1 MRPWSQ
7 AAAVLAGVTLAAL
20 GADIASAAPG
30 NGLVAHRAVYDLS
43 LKSATDRS
51 GIENMYGRMVYE
63 FSGSPCAGYSVTFR
77 FATRVKVGDDTR
89 MTDQQ
94 TTTHEDV
101 GASTFRFDTR
111 SYVNSTLDKE
121 VAGHAASTAG
131 NTIVDLEKPEPKRL
145 TLPLSKFP
153 TQHMLELLAH
163 AAKGDNFYQSRIF
176 DGSEDADQSMLTT
189 TVLGEMQAP
198 QATDEEAKHAGPFAD
213 ARYWPVTIAYF
224 DDNAKGDSTPSYRI
238 AFKLYPNGI
247 TRDLTMDYGDFV
259 LHGELADLTV
269 LKPQTCQ
276 P

>member
-1 MRPWSQ
+1 MRSWSGAS
-7 AAAVLAGVTLAAL
+7 AALAGAMLAAL
-20 GADIASAAPG
+20 GTNAAMAAPG
-30 NGLVAHRAVYDLS
+30 NGLVAHRAVYDLN

-63 FSGSPCAGYSVTFR
+63 FDGSPCAGYSVTFR
-77 FATRVKVGDDTR
+77 FATRVTVGGDTR

-94 TTTHEDV
+94 TTTHEDPT
-101 GASTFRFDTR
+101 ANTFRFDTR
-111 SYVNSTLDKE
+111 SYVNSALDKE
-121 VAGHAASTAG
+121 VKGHAVSKG
-131 NTIVDLEKPEPKRL
+131 GQTIVDLEKPAPKHL
-145 TLPLSKFP
+145 ELPLSKFP

-163 AAKGDNFYQSRIF
+163 AAKGDTFYQSRIF

-198 QATDEEAKHAGPFAD
+198 KADDKEAAHAGPFAD

-224 DDNAKGDSTPSYRI
+224 EDKAKGDSTPSYRI

-269 LKPQTCQ
+269 LKPQTCK